1 MLGILFQ
8 VFSECQALHP
18 DDEQEGEGDFFFNQE
33 EVDNGAVCMMNVTD
47 IAMLQVI
54 NIFFFP

>member
-54 NIFFFP
+54 